1 MARAAGADLRELHF
15 WVKYS
20 LGEYLSFMWEHSG
33 FLIRRRRIRWP
44 ASFYMRVKS
53 TALAACHFVLLRRGR
68 RTYELTFDEHGI
80 VRTSDSGVTLI
91 DWEDVSGVRAYSR
104 GLMMVLRRGTLPIPF
119 RCLKGDEAGI
129 LRSLV
134 TEHKS
139 GVTVE

>member
-1 MARAAGADLRELHF
+1 
-15 WVKYS
+15 
-20 LGEYLSFMWEHSG
+20 
-33 FLIRRRRIRWP
+33 
-44 ASFYMRVKS
+44 
-53 TALAACHFVLLRRGR
+53 VLLRRGR